1 MLQKIIFSL
10 VALGFT
16 ACVVFSRE
24 LKEFDNDVNYDEARI
39 PHYDLP
45 DSLVTAEG
53 KPVTTADQWRNI
65 RRPQIL
71 SLFANFIYGAVPVP
85 PDPISQTYHVIKE
98 DTSFMGGKV
107 TKLDVSI
114 RFKNR
119 KGTAQTHIVIFIPNR
134 VGGIKSPAF
143 MMMSFDNPRGGSF
156 QLSSSRKGHLR
167 NGVPLG
173 LLADQG
179 YAYIS
184 VYHGNLVGHNE
195 VSFGGGIHKLFFRDG
210 QSFPTAHEWGVLA
223 ANAWT
228 GMRALDYLETNDRVD
243 ANRVAVMGH
252 SKMGKATLWAA
263 AQDERFALASSAQ
276 SGCGGAALWRRKYG
290 ETMAKLNRFPH
301 WLCINARKF
310 NEREDDLPVDQHMLL
325 SLVAPRPVY
334 VASGTADTWA
344 DPHGEFQSANHAG
357 PVYKLLDK
365 KPLSTTKL
373 PPPNQPLLDA
383 DIGYHIRTGGHS
395 IEPYDWQQFISFAD
409 RHLKDK

>member
-1 MLQKIIFSL
+1 MLRKIIFSV
-10 VALGFT
+10 VAIGFT

-39 PHYDLP
+39 PRYDLP
-45 DSLVTAEG
+45 DPLVTAEG

-98 DTSFMGGKV
+98 DKSFMGGKV

-119 KGTAQTHIVIFIPNR
+119 KGTAQTHIIIFIPNHASKP
-134 VGGIKSPAF
+134 VPAF

-210 QSFPTAHEWGVLA
+210 QSFPKAHEWGVLA

-263 AQDERFALASSAQ
+263 AQDERFALAISAQ

-325 SLVAPRPVY
+325 SLIAPRPVY

-357 PVYKLLDK
+357 PVYRLLGK

-373 PPPNQPLLDA
+373 PPPNQPLLDG
-383 DIGYHIRTGGHS
+383 DICYHIRTGGHS
-395 IEPYDWQQFISFAD
+395 LEPYDWQQFIKFAD

>member
-1 MLQKIIFSL
+1 MLRKTIFT
-10 VALGFT
+10 VATLGFAT
-16 ACVVFSRE
+16 CVLFARE
-24 LKEFDNDVNYDEARI
+24 LKEFDNDVNYDEARV

-45 DSLVTAEG
+45 DPLITAEG
-53 KPVTTADQWRNI
+53 KPVTTAEQWRNV

-85 PDPISQTYHVIKE
+85 PDPIVQTYHVIKE
-98 DTSFMGGKV
+98 DKSFMGGKA

-119 KGTAQTHIVIFIPNR
+119 KGTAETHVLVFLPNKAR
-134 VGGIKSPAF
+134 EPVPAF
-143 MMMSFDNPRGGSF
+143 MMLSFDNPRGGGF
-156 QLSSSRKGHLR
+156 HLSSSRKGYLR

-173 LLADQG
+173 QLVDQG
-179 YAYIS
+179 YAYVS
-184 VYHGNLVGHNE
+184 VYHGDLVGHNE

-210 QSFPTAHEWGVLA
+210 QSFPKAHEWGVLT
-223 ANAWT
+223 ANGWT

-243 ANRVAVMGH
+243 ASRVAVMGH

-263 AQDERFALASSAQ
+263 AQDQRFAMAISAQ

-310 NEREDDLPVDQHMLL
+310 NGHEDDLPVDQHMLL
-325 SLVAPRPVY
+325 SLIAPRPVY

-357 PVYKLLDK
+357 PVYKLLGK
-365 KPLSTTKL
+365 KPLNTTKL
-373 PPPNQPLLDA
+373 PPPNQPLLDG

-395 IEPYDWQQFISFAD
+395 VEPYDWQQFIKFAD
-409 RHLKDK
+409 RHLQGR

>member
-1 MLQKIIFSL
+1 MLRKIIFSL

-45 DSLVTAEG
+45 DPLVTAEG
-53 KPVTTADQWRNI
+53 KSVTTAEQWRNI

-71 SLFANFIYGAVPVP
+71 SLFANFIYGTVPVP
-85 PDPISQTYHVIKE
+85 PDPIVQTYHVIKE
-98 DTSFMGGKV
+98 DKSFMGDKV

-119 KGTAQTHIVIFIPNR
+119 KGTAQTHIIIFIPNHASKP
-134 VGGIKSPAF
+134 VPAF

-179 YAYIS
+179 YAYVS

-210 QSFPTAHEWGVLA
+210 QSFPKAHEWGVLA

-263 AQDERFALASSAQ
+263 AQDERFALAISAQ

-301 WLCINARKF
+301 WLCTNARKF

-357 PVYKLLDK
+357 PVYRLLGK

-373 PPPNQPLLDA
+373 PPPNQPLLDG

-395 IEPYDWQQFISFAD
+395 IEPYDWQQFISFSD

>member
-1 MLQKIIFSL
+1 MLRKIIFSV
-10 VALGFT
+10 VAIGFT
-16 ACVVFSRE
+16 SCVVFSRE

-39 PHYDLP
+39 PRYDLP
-45 DSLVTAEG
+45 DPLVTAEG

-71 SLFANFIYGAVPVP
+71 SLFASFIYGAVPVP
-85 PDPISQTYHVIKE
+85 PDPIAQTYHVIKE
-98 DTSFMGGKV
+98 DKSFMGGKV

-119 KGTAQTHIVIFIPNR
+119 KGTAETHVLVFLPNKAKEP
-134 VGGIKSPAF
+134 VPAF
-143 MMMSFDNPRGGSF
+143 MMLSFDNPRGGSF
-156 QLSSSRKGHLR
+156 NLSSSRKGYLR

-173 LLADQG
+173 QLVDQG
-179 YAYIS
+179 YAYVS
-184 VYHGNLVGHNE
+184 VYHGDLVGHNE
-195 VSFGGGIHKLFFRDG
+195 VSFSGGIHKLFYRDG
-210 QSFPTAHEWGVLA
+210 QSFPKAHEWGVLT
-223 ANAWT
+223 ANGWT

-243 ANRVAVMGH
+243 ASRVAVMGH

-263 AQDERFALASSAQ
+263 AQDQRFAMAISAQ

-301 WLCINARKF
+301 WLSINARKF
-310 NEREDDLPVDQHMLL
+310 NDHEDDLPVDQHMLL
-325 SLVAPRPVY
+325 SLIAPRPVY

-357 PVYKLLDK
+357 PVYKLLGK

-373 PPPNQPLLDA
+373 PPPNQPLLDG

-395 IEPYDWQQFISFAD
+395 IEPYDWQQFIGFAD
-409 RHLKDK
+409 QHLKDK

>member
-1 MLQKIIFSL
+1 MLRKIIFSV
-10 VALGFT
+10 VAIGFT

-39 PHYDLP
+39 PRYDLP
-45 DSLVTAEG
+45 DPLVTAEG
-53 KPVTTADQWRNI
+53 KPVTTAEQWRNI

-98 DTSFMGGKV
+98 DKSFMGGKV

-119 KGTAQTHIVIFIPNR
+119 KGTAQTHIIIFIPNHASKL
-134 VGGIKSPAF
+134 VPAF

-210 QSFPTAHEWGVLA
+210 QSFPKAHEWGVLA

-263 AQDERFALASSAQ
+263 AQDERFALAISAQ

-325 SLVAPRPVY
+325 SLIAPRPVY

-357 PVYKLLDK
+357 PVYRLLGK

-373 PPPNQPLLDA
+373 PPPNQPLLDG

-395 IEPYDWQQFISFAD
+395 IEPYDWQQFIKFAD

>member
-1 MLQKIIFSL
+1 MLRKIIFSV
-10 VALGFT
+10 VAIGFT

-39 PHYDLP
+39 PRYDLP
-45 DSLVTAEG
+45 DPLVTAEG

-85 PDPISQTYHVIKE
+85 PDPIAQTYHVIKE
-98 DTSFMGGKV
+98 DKSFMGGKV

-119 KGTAQTHIVIFIPNR
+119 KGTAQTHIIIFIPNHASKP
-134 VGGIKSPAF
+134 VPAF

-210 QSFPTAHEWGVLA
+210 QSFPKAHEWGVLA

-263 AQDERFALASSAQ
+263 AQDQRFAMAISAQ

-310 NEREDDLPVDQHMLL
+310 NDREDDLPVDQHMLL
-325 SLVAPRPVY
+325 SLIAPRPVY

-344 DPHGEFQSANHAG
+344 DPHGEFQSANHAA
-357 PVYKLLDK
+357 PVYRLLGK
-365 KPLSTTKL
+365 KPLAVTEL
-373 PPPNQPLLDA
+373 PPPNQPLLNG
-383 DIGYHIRTGGHS
+383 DIGYHLRTGGHS
-395 IEPYDWQQFISFAD
+395 VDPYDWKQFIQFAN
-409 RHLKDK
+409 RHLKP

>member
-1 MLQKIIFSL
+1 MLRKIIFSV
-10 VALGFT
+10 VAIGFT

-39 PHYDLP
+39 PRYDLP
-45 DSLVTAEG
+45 DPLVTAEG

-85 PDPISQTYHVIKE
+85 PDPIAQTYHVIKE
-98 DTSFMGGKV
+98 DKSFMGGKV

-119 KGTAQTHIVIFIPNR
+119 KGTAQTHIIIFIPNHASKL
-134 VGGIKSPAF
+134 VPAF

-210 QSFPTAHEWGVLA
+210 QSFPKAHEWGVLA

-263 AQDERFALASSAQ
+263 AQDERFALAISAQ

-357 PVYKLLDK
+357 PVYRLLGK

-373 PPPNQPLLDA
+373 PPPNQPLLDG

-395 IEPYDWQQFISFAD
+395 IEPYDWQQFIKFAD

>member
-1 MLQKIIFSL
+1 MLRKIIFSV

-45 DSLVTAEG
+45 DPLVTAEG
-53 KPVTTADQWRNI
+53 KPITTAEQWRNI

-98 DTSFMGGKV
+98 DKSFMGGKV

-119 KGTAQTHIVIFIPNR
+119 KGTAQTHIIIFIPNHASKL
-134 VGGIKSPAF
+134 VPAF

-210 QSFPTAHEWGVLA
+210 QSFPKAHEWGVLA

-263 AQDERFALASSAQ
+263 AQDERFALAISAQ

-325 SLVAPRPVY
+325 SLIAPRPVY

-357 PVYKLLDK
+357 PVYRLLGK

-373 PPPNQPLLDA
+373 PPPNQPLLDG

>member
-1 MLQKIIFSL
+1 MLRKIIFSL

-45 DSLVTAEG
+45 DPLVTAEG
-53 KPVTTADQWRNI
+53 KSVTTAEQWRNI

-85 PDPISQTYHVIKE
+85 PDPIVQTYHVIKE
-98 DTSFMGGKV
+98 DKSFMGDKV

-119 KGTAQTHIVIFIPNR
+119 KGTAQTHIVIFIPNHASKP
-134 VGGIKSPAF
+134 VPAF

-179 YAYIS
+179 YAYVS

-210 QSFPTAHEWGVLA
+210 QSFPKAHEWGVLA

-263 AQDERFALASSAQ
+263 AQDERFALAISAQ

-301 WLCINARKF
+301 WLSINARKF

-357 PVYKLLDK
+357 PVYRLLGK

-373 PPPNQPLLDA
+373 PPPNQPLLNG

-395 IEPYDWQQFISFAD
+395 IEPYDWQQFISFSD

>member
-1 MLQKIIFSL
+1 MLRKIIFSV
-10 VALGFT
+10 VAIGFT

-39 PHYDLP
+39 PRYDLP
-45 DSLVTAEG
+45 HPLVTAEG

-85 PDPISQTYHVIKE
+85 PDPIAQTYHVIKE
-98 DTSFMGGKV
+98 DKSFMDGKV

-119 KGTAQTHIVIFIPNR
+119 KGTAKTHVLVFLPNKASGP
-134 VGGIKSPAF
+134 VPAF
-143 MMMSFDNPRGGSF
+143 MMLSFDNPRGSSF
-156 QLSSSRKGHLR
+156 NLSSSRKGHLR

-173 LLADQG
+173 QLADQG
-179 YAYIS
+179 YAYVS
-184 VYHGNLVGHNE
+184 VYHGDLVGHNE
-195 VSFGGGIHKLFFRDG
+195 VSFGGGIHKLFYRDG
-210 QSFPTAHEWGVLA
+210 QSFPKAHEWGVLTV
-223 ANAWT
+223 NGWT
-228 GMRALDYLETNDRVD
+228 GMRALDYLESNDRID
-243 ANRVAVMGH
+243 ASRVAVMGH

-263 AQDERFALASSAQ
+263 AQDQRFAMAISAQ

-325 SLVAPRPVY
+325 SLIAP
-334 VASGTADTWA
+334 
-344 DPHGEFQSANHAG
+344 
-357 PVYKLLDK
+357 
-365 KPLSTTKL
+365 
-373 PPPNQPLLDA
+373 
-383 DIGYHIRTGGHS
+383 
-395 IEPYDWQQFISFAD
+395 
-409 RHLKDK
+409 

>member
-1 MLQKIIFSL
+1 MHLKTIPIL
-10 VALGFT
+10 TALGLSVGALF
-16 ACVVFSRE
+16 ARE
-24 LKEFDNDVNYDEARI
+24 LKEFDNNVNYDEARV
-39 PHYDLP
+39 PQYDLP
-45 DSLVTAEG
+45 DPLITAEG
-53 KPVTTADQWRNI
+53 QPVATAEQWMNV

-71 SLFANFIYGAVPVP
+71 SLFASFIYGAVPVP
-85 PDPISQTYHVIKE
+85 PDPIEQTYRVDKE
-98 DTSFMGGKV
+98 DKSFMNGKV
-107 TKLDVSI
+107 TKLDVTI

-119 KGTAQTHIVIFIPNR
+119 KGTAETHVLVFLPNEAKQP
-134 VGGIKSPAF
+134 VPAF
-143 MMMSFDNPRGGSF
+143 MMLSFDNPRGGSF

-179 YAYIS
+179 YAYVS

-210 QSFPTAHEWGVLA
+210 QSFPKAHEWGVLA

-228 GMRALDYLETNDRVD
+228 GMRALDYLEANDRVD

-263 AQDERFALASSAQ
+263 AQDERFALAISAQ

-357 PVYKLLDK
+357 PVYRLLGK

-373 PPPNQPLLDA
+373 PPPNKPLLDG

>member
-1 MLQKIIFSL
+1 MLRKIIFSV
-10 VALGFT
+10 VAIGFT

-39 PHYDLP
+39 PRYDLP
-45 DSLVTAEG
+45 DPLVTAEG

-85 PDPISQTYHVIKE
+85 PDPIAQTYHVIKE
-98 DTSFMGGKV
+98 DKSFMGGKV

-119 KGTAQTHIVIFIPNR
+119 KGTAQTHIIIFIPNHASKP
-134 VGGIKSPAF
+134 VPAF

-210 QSFPTAHEWGVLA
+210 QSFPKAHEWGVLA

-263 AQDERFALASSAQ
+263 AQDQRFAMAISAQ

-290 ETMAKLNRFPH
+290 ETRAKLNRFPH

-325 SLVAPRPVY
+325 SLIAPRPVY
-334 VASGTADTWA
+334 AASGTADTWA

-357 PVYKLLDK
+357 PVYKLLGK

-373 PPPNQPLLDA
+373 PPPNQPLLDG
-383 DIGYHIRTGGHS
+383 DIGYHLRTGGHS
-395 IEPYDWQQFISFAD
+395 VDPYDWKQFIQFAN
-409 RHLKDK
+409 RHLKP

>member
-1 MLQKIIFSL
+1 MLRKIIFSV

-24 LKEFDNDVNYDEARI
+24 LKEFDNNVNYDEARI

-45 DSLVTAEG
+45 DLLVTAEG
-53 KPVTTADQWRNI
+53 KPITTAEQWRNI

-85 PDPISQTYHVIKE
+85 PYPIAQTYHVIKE
-98 DTSFMGGKV
+98 DKSFMGGKV

-119 KGTAQTHIVIFIPNR
+119 KGTAQTHIIIFIPNHASKP
-134 VGGIKSPAF
+134 VPAF

-210 QSFPTAHEWGVLA
+210 QSFPKAHEWGVLA

-263 AQDERFALASSAQ
+263 AQDERFALAISAQ

-310 NEREDDLPVDQHMLL
+310 NDHEDDLPVDQHMLL
-325 SLVAPRPVY
+325 SLIAPRPVY

-357 PVYKLLDK
+357 PVYRLLGK
-365 KPLSTTKL
+365 KSLSTTKL
-373 PPPNQPLLDA
+373 PPPNQPLLDG

>member
-1 MLQKIIFSL
+1 MLRKIIFSV
-10 VALGFT
+10 VAIGFT
-16 ACVVFSRE
+16 SCVVFSRE

-39 PHYDLP
+39 PRYDLP
-45 DSLVTAEG
+45 DPLVTAEG

-71 SLFANFIYGAVPVP
+71 SLFASFIYGAVPVP
-85 PDPISQTYHVIKE
+85 PDPIAQTYHVIKE
-98 DTSFMGGKV
+98 DKSFMGGKV

-119 KGTAQTHIVIFIPNR
+119 KGTAETHVLVFLPNKAKEP
-134 VGGIKSPAF
+134 VPAF
-143 MMMSFDNPRGGSF
+143 MMLSFDNPRGGSF
-156 QLSSSRKGHLR
+156 NLSSSRKGYLR

-173 LLADQG
+173 HLADQG
-179 YAYIS
+179 YAYVS
-184 VYHGNLVGHNE
+184 VYHGDLVGHNE
-195 VSFGGGIHKLFFRDG
+195 VSFSGGIHKLFYRDG
-210 QSFPTAHEWGVLA
+210 QSFPKAHEWGVLT
-223 ANAWT
+223 ANGWT

-243 ANRVAVMGH
+243 ASRVAVMGH

-263 AQDERFALASSAQ
+263 AQDQRFAMAISAQ

-301 WLCINARKF
+301 WLSINARKF
-310 NEREDDLPVDQHMLL
+310 NDHEDDLPVDQHMLL
-325 SLVAPRPVY
+325 SLIAPRPVY

-357 PVYKLLDK
+357 PVYKLLGK

-373 PPPNQPLLDA
+373 PPPNQPLLDG

-395 IEPYDWQQFISFAD
+395 VEPYDWQQFIKFAD
-409 RHLKDK
+409 RHLQGK

>member
-1 MLQKIIFSL
+1 MLRKIIFSV
-10 VALGFT
+10 VAIGFT
-16 ACVVFSRE
+16 SCVVFSRE

-39 PHYDLP
+39 PRYDLP
-45 DSLVTAEG
+45 DPLVTAEG

-71 SLFANFIYGAVPVP
+71 SLFASFIYGAVPVP
-85 PDPISQTYHVIKE
+85 PDPIAQTYHVIKE
-98 DTSFMGGKV
+98 DKSFMGGKV

-119 KGTAQTHIVIFIPNR
+119 KGTAETHVLVFLPNKAKEP
-134 VGGIKSPAF
+134 VPAF
-143 MMMSFDNPRGGSF
+143 MMLSFDNPRGGSF
-156 QLSSSRKGHLR
+156 NLSSSRKGYLR

-173 LLADQG
+173 QLVDQG
-179 YAYIS
+179 YAYVS
-184 VYHGNLVGHNE
+184 VYHGDLVGHNE
-195 VSFGGGIHKLFFRDG
+195 VSFSGGIHKLFYRDG
-210 QSFPTAHEWGVLA
+210 QSFPKAHEWGVLT
-223 ANAWT
+223 ANGWT
-228 GMRALDYLETNDRVD
+228 GMRTLDYLETNDRVD
-243 ANRVAVMGH
+243 ASRVAVMGH

-263 AQDERFALASSAQ
+263 AQDQRFAMAISAQ

-301 WLCINARKF
+301 WLSINARKF
-310 NEREDDLPVDQHMLL
+310 NDHEDDLPVDQHMLL
-325 SLVAPRPVY
+325 SLIAPRPVY

-357 PVYKLLDK
+357 PVYKLLGK

-373 PPPNQPLLDA
+373 PPPNQPLLDG

-395 IEPYDWQQFISFAD
+395 VEPYDWQQFIKFAD
-409 RHLKDK
+409 RHLQGK